1 MGQRRNG
8 AAPTA
13 FALAVG
19 VVEHELGPQPVV
31 HKVHLR
37 AEEEHERLGL
47 DEHLRRARVS
57 GWQSGHSEESTVRGT
72 FTPCCSTSSMN
83 FCFSTQYPIV

>member
-8 AAPTA
+8 APTA
-13 FALAVG
+13 LALAVG

-47 DEHLRRARVS
+47 DEHLRSARVS
-57 GWQSGHSEESTVRGT
+57 GWQSGHSEER
-72 FTPCCSTSSMN
+72 
-83 FCFSTQYPIV
+83 TQCAAPSRRAAPPPP

>member
-13 FALAVG
+13 LALAVG

-47 DEHLRRARVS
+47 DEHLQRTRQRLAERAQR
-57 GWQSGHSEESTVRGT
+57 GEDPVRGT